1 MGEDPKGQVWTY
13 DKQTGRIWSSIPEE
27 TAVQT
32 HFYSVEQPDGTM
44 NTSLEQALSNVEG
57 AAAPVYQRLLQ
68 RIIPD
73 ASQERMDFAYFIA
86 LMIVRT
92 PAMRR
97 MTAETYGQM
106 LQVMNYAYA
115 TNPQAFE
122 TLIRDVEKESGKK
135 LDSAAKDAIKQ
146 AMIDPSGYALVLPQ
160 EITLKVLKSAENLA
174 RLLFDMYWFTM
185 RADQGFLITSDNP
198 VVREVDPR
206 SRHPFF
212 GDYGFLNKTAEVTFP
227 LSRDILLLMSW
238 SDARRK
244 ETLDREALDRANEA
258 RAAHSDRYLYTH
270 ICHKYVKRLSA
281 QFKDFRPGMTA
292 EGFGPDKF
300 APIKV
305 SRRSKK

>member
-13 DKQTGRIWSSIPEE
+13 EKQTGRIWSAIPEE

-44 NTSLEQALSNVEG
+44 NTSLEQALSKVEG
-57 AAAPVYQRLLQ
+57 AAAPVYQHLLQ

-73 ASQERMDFAYFIA
+73 ASQERMDFAHFIA

-97 MTAETYGQM
+97 MTAETYGQI

-122 TLIRDVEKESGKK
+122 ILIRDVEKKSGKK
-135 LDSAAKDAIKQ
+135 LDSGAKDAIKL
-146 AMIDPSGYALVLPQ
+146 AMIDPCGYALVLPQ

-174 RLLFDMYWFTM
+174 RLLFDLGWFTM
-185 RADQGFLITSDNP
+185 RADQGFLVTSDNP
-198 VVREVDPR
+198 VVPEVDPR
-206 SRHPFF
+206 TRHPFF

-227 LSRDILLLMSW
+227 LSRETLLLMSW

-244 ETLDREALDRANEA
+244 ETLDRFIFVVC
-258 RAAHSDRYLYTH
+258 S
-270 ICHKYVKRLSA
+270 
-281 QFKDFRPGMTA
+281 P
-292 EGFGPDKF
+292 
-300 APIKV
+300 
-305 SRRSKK
+305 